1 MSNSESFLGR
11 LVAKFPDLKET
22 SRIAEERRIF
32 VTIGLDQFMD
42 AVCFIHDQLR
52 FDHLATVTGLDEGE
66 NLAAM
71 YHFGRFDRDGTLLNL
86 KVVMPKEKHA
96 LPTITSMYHVSE
108 YYERELGDLFGIN
121 VVGLPAGDRYPLPD
135 NWPKGHYPLRKDW
148 NAEML
153 KDAQQSSSSGE

>member
-1 MSNSESFLGR
+1 MSNSESFLGK
-11 LVAKFPDLKET
+11 LVAKFPELKET

-32 VTIGLDQFMD
+32 VTVGLDRFMD
-42 AVCFIHDQLR
+42 AVRFIHGELR

-86 KVVMPKEKHA
+86 KVLLPKDKHE

-108 YYERELGDLFGIN
+108 YYERELRDLFGVN
-121 VVGLPAGDRYPLPD
+121 VAGLPEGERYPLPD
-135 NWPKGHYPLRKDW
+135 NWPEGQYPLRKDW
-148 NAEML
+148 HAGML
-153 KDAQQSSSSGE
+153 KDAQQSSKSGE